1 MKDERAFIFDAYG
14 TLFDVNAACRELS
27 IEVGEKWQE
36 LSTLWRLRQVEYT
49 WLRNSMNAYI
59 DFWQITSD
67 SLDYAMDTLNINNKN
82 LRSNLLKLYLKLEAY
97 SEVKGVLEKLK
108 EEGFKTG
115 ILSNG
120 SKKMLDSAVKNAN
133 ISGLLDEVISVE
145 ECKVYK
151 PSNKV
156 YDLVEIKMGI
166 KKEQVLFF
174 SSNAWDMH
182 AASNYGFNTIWVN
195 RFNAKLERLPGKPL
209 KIVNSLEKINK
220 IINHDQYPNAKNQI
234 YNY

>member
-1 MKDERAFIFDAYG
+1 MKEKRVFIFDAYG

-108 EEGFKTG
+108 EEGFKIG

-120 SKKMLDSAVKNAN
+120 SKKMLDSAVNNAN

-156 YDLVEIKMGI
+156 YDLVEIKMGV

-209 KIVNSLEKINK
+209 KIVNSIEKINK
-220 IINHDQYPNAKNQI
+220 II
-234 YNY
+234 

>member
-1 MKDERAFIFDAYG
+1 MKEKRVFIFDAYG

-209 KIVNSLEKINK
+209 KIVNSIEKINK
-220 IINHDQYPNAKNQI
+220 II
-234 YNY
+234 

>member
-1 MKDERAFIFDAYG
+1 MKEKRAFIFDAYG

-36 LSTLWRLRQVEYT
+36 LSALWRLRQVEYT

-209 KIVNSLEKINK
+209 KIINSLKKINK
-220 IINHDQYPNAKNQI
+220 II
-234 YNY
+234 

>member
-1 MKDERAFIFDAYG
+1 MQEKRALIFDAYG

-67 SLDYAMDTLNINNKN
+67 SLDYAMDTLNIKNKK
-82 LRSNLLKLYLKLEAY
+82 LRRNLLRLYLKLEAY
-97 SEVKGVLEKLK
+97 REVKDVLEKLK
-108 EEGFKTG
+108 KEGFKTG

-120 SKKMLDSAVKNAN
+120 NKKMLDSAVKNAN

-151 PSNKV
+151 PSKKV
-156 YDLVEIKMGI
+156 YELVEIKMGI

-209 KIVNSLEKINK
+209 KIVNSLEKIDE
-220 IINHDQYPNAKNQI
+220 II
-234 YNY
+234 YNYKS